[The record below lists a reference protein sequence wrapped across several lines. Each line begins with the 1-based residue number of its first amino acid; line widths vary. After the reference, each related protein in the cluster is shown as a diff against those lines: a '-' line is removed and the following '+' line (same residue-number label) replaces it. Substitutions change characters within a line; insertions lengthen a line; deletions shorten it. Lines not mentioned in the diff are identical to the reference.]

1 MSAYI
6 GTPDIP
12 AGTTLPAYRR
22 SRPRKLSAIRRIL
35 GRIL

>member
-1 MSAYI
+1 MSTYI

-12 AGTTLPAYRR
+12 AGLTIPAYRR
-22 SRPRKLSAIRRIL
+22 SRTRKLSAIRRIL